1 MRKGIMMG
9 LVLLNV
15 LLAVAL
21 FAAPA
26 RSWVSS
32 FTLSDCCQGEGAK
45 AYCCRQCCLLTENC
59 DYDSDCRPG
68 R

>member
-1 MRKGIMMG
+1 MRKRIIMG

-21 FAAPA
+21 FATPA
-26 RSWVSS
+26 RSWVAS
-32 FTLSDCCQGEGAK
+32 FTLSDCCHGEGSR
-45 AYCCRQCCLLTENC
+45 AYCCRECCFLTKDC
-59 DYDSDCRPG
+59 DYDRDCRSD